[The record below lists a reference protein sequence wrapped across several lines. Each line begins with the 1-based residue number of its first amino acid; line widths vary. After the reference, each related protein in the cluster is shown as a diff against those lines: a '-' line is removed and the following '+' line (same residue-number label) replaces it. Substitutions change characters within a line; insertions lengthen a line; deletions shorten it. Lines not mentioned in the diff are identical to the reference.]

1 MPEAIEET
9 SGRPVRLTSAK
20 YDPMQVLESTRHLT
34 PADFRPVGRALQ
46 DLGQV
51 KVQLVVLVLLSG
63 LFIAERSC
71 AGEESG
77 AAERTMGVIRGDCK
91 KCHPSEVSAWMKS
104 THFFS
109 ADLRLASFSGNT
121 QKYAQAMNIDRK
133 NLMTN
138 SVCAD
143 CHGTRAWNDS
153 ELAVVS
159 GVSCEKCH
167 GAAGGDDGWLNRH
180 QSYHASRVIPRQQET
195 TEHRQQRIDF
205 CTKAGMVRSEDI
217 AGLARA
223 CYRCHLISNETL
235 VSAGHKLASTFEF
248 VGWSEGEIRHNF
260 LTNRNVNAAA
270 PSLWLES
277 TGGSVEQRRRLK
289 FVIGTLVQLEMTL
302 RARAEATSPVLIP
315 QLGGQVA
322 AANGRLMQIN
332 GMAPTEEVAAV
343 SGLVTP
349 MLGLLFAAQPGD
361 EKTYSEAADTVAKLT
376 EAFQQE
382 HDGSQLTAL
391 DALIAASPP
400 HYSQQF
406 RERYMPQPFAP

>member
-1 MPEAIEET
+1 MPN
-9 SGRPVRLTSAK
+9 PDLTRNVA
-20 YDPMQVLESTRHLT
+20 
-34 PADFRPVGRALQ
+34 PAVSRPVGRSLQ
-46 DLGQV
+46 NLGDIKIRLV
-51 KVQLVVLVLLSG
+51 AVVLLLF
-63 LFIAERSC
+63 LLVAERQGAAEGPS
-71 AGEESG
+71 
-77 AAERTMGVIRGDCK
+77 AAERTMGLVRGDCK

-109 ADLRLASFSGNT
+109 ADLRLASFAGNT
-121 QKYAQAMNIDRK
+121 QKYAQAMGIDRK
-133 NLMTN
+133 DLMTK
-138 SVCAD
+138 SMCAD
-143 CHGTRAWNDS
+143 CHGTRAWDGS

-195 TEHRQQRIDF
+195 AEHRRQRIEF

-217 AGLARA
+217 AQLARA
-223 CYRCHLISNETL
+223 CYRCHLISNDTL
-235 VSAGHKLASTFEF
+235 VSAGHKLASSFEF
-248 VGWSEGEIRHNF
+248 VAWSEGEVRHNF
-260 LTNRNVNAAA
+260 LMNRNVNAAA

-277 TGGSVEQRRRLK
+277 TGSGVEQRRRLK

-302 RARAEATSPVLIP
+302 RARATATSPVLIP
-315 QLGGQVA
+315 QVGGQVA

-332 GMAPTEEVAAV
+332 GMAPTDEVGAV

-376 EAFQQE
+376 EAFQQK
-382 HDGSQLTAL
+382 HDGSQLAAL
-391 DALIAASPP
+391 DALTAASPP